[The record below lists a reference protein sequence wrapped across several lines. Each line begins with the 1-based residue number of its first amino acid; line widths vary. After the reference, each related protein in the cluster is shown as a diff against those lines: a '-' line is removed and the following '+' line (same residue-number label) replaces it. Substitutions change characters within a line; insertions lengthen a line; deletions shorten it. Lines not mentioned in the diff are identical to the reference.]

1 MHTLFRAYSGLQES
15 GLRSSAI
22 SWASVKTCKL
32 RKVRRG
38 CLTWEKLFSCVRCL
52 NVVTETLIKG
62 EGFEGPHCWVP
73 ARASY
78 SPSFGSFL
86 SSSLNAYFAW

>member
-62 EGFEGPHCWVP
+62 EGFEVPTAGSPRGPLTAP
-73 ARASY
+73 ALA
-78 SPSFGSFL
+78 P
-86 SSSLNAYFAW
+86 SSLVH